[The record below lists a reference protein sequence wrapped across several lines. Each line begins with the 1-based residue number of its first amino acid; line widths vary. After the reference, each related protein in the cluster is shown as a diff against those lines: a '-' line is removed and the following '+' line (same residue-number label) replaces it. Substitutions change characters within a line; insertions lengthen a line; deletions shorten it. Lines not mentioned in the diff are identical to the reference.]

1 MLLAQL
7 NQRAPNSTS
16 VPVSIKFFLP
26 PSEEN
31 EKEDSRT
38 FVIPSFPSFHPESIY
53 IQSTKKTVFS
63 THSSLPVSHLSG
75 LVLDLKLRSHR
86 AIKSDSLSLLS
97 LVPLLIGYTTRGIV
111 KKRRQPILPLL
122 LSSSFPFLAVKTL
135 WTRNGSRRGFFT
147 RWKSYFSDHT
157 RTTHKVGHTLR
168 EGEKRFA
175 GNDRWKP
182 FVVSSAIFQSPRATC
197 ILNVTRV
204 PLRRVS

>member
-157 RTTHKVGHTLR
+157 RTTH
-168 EGEKRFA
+168 
-175 GNDRWKP
+175 
-182 FVVSSAIFQSPRATC
+182 
-197 ILNVTRV
+197 TR
-204 PLRRVS
+204 LDTR